1 MDSESSIARKGLCE
15 AVQIRLGR
23 WEIHEYTYSSQVK
36 KCLRWSLHGI
46 LWILEEAL
54 KC

>member
-36 KCLRWSLHGI
+36 N
-46 LWILEEAL
+46 AL
-54 KC
+54 DGAYMVFCGFWKKH